1 MTVALINWDPFDDG
15 GRSWDRVNA
24 KQALRGARKRIEQL
38 EDFNR
43 RATADNKA
51 YNLVIDDM
59 IHGKPPCPWCLE
71 YDECED
77 KTHGCENWSL
87 KMDHGQTAEEEPADE
102 GKGILSAGPGCGG

>member
-1 MTVALINWDPFDDG
+1 MARKVGEADM
-15 GRSWDRVNA
+15 NA
-24 KQALRGARKRIEQL
+24 RQAAKAAAKRIEQL

-51 YNLVIDDM
+51 YNLVIEDM
-59 IHGKPPCPWCLE
+59 IHGKSPCPWCLE
-71 YDECED
+71 FDECED

-102 GKGILSAGPGCGG
+102 SKGILSACPGCGG